1 MDPSQWIRRRCAPA
15 LSNIFVLQ
23 RAVEVGGVDPLA
35 LRGRIE
41 ASIVSAIQWDEDARE
56 CGFTA
61 AHVQRVRLALIA
73 TADEITQRT
82 GSRCDYSAPPPPN
95 EPSLLQQK
103 YFKAWKAGHTFF
115 EELDATIKPPRMS
128 AVERALLEL
137 FALCLSFGIRGK
149 YEAHD
154 IAGYEA
160 MRARVAEKLRM
171 EPMPGPPLP
180 PAVAWPRPA
189 PLGSWP
195 LWISAAVVIFTMAM
209 LVTYRAELGDQARSL
224 RDFLHGLQ
232 THKTSVPS

>member
-1 MDPSQWIRRRCAPA
+1 MDASQWIRRRCAPA
-15 LSNIFVLQ
+15 LSNIFLLQ

-35 LRGRIE
+35 LRARIE
-41 ASIVSAIQWDEDARE
+41 ASIVNGVQWDEEARD

-61 AHVQRVRLALIA
+61 AHVQRLRLALVA
-73 TADEITQRT
+73 TADEITQRS

-128 AVERALLEL
+128 PVERAILEL
-137 FALCLSFGIRGK
+137 FALCLSLGIRGK

-160 MRARVAEKLRM
+160 MRARVSEKLRM
-171 EPMPGPPLP
+171 EPIPGPPRTP
-180 PAVAWPRPA
+180 SIAWPRPT
-189 PLGSWP
+189 PMGRWP
-195 LWISAAVVIFTMAM
+195 LWVAVAVLIFTAT
-209 LVTYRAELGDQARSL
+209 LLLTYRAALADQAVAL
-224 RDFLHGLQ
+224 RDFLHALQ
-232 THKTSVPS
+232 AGIPS